1 MAVHAVPSDL
11 TEDDVKVTAVRR
23 DGTQLTAEQPCRWR
37 LDKLPYFA
45 VPRYIEFRSEL
56 PRNATAK
63 VLKHQLRDEGV
74 TAATWDITGS
84 DVEVSKR

>member
-1 MAVHAVPSDL
+1 V

-23 DGTQLTAEQPCRWR
+23 DGADLSEETLCRWS

-45 VPRYIEFRSEL
+45 IPRYIEFRAEL
-56 PRNATAK
+56 PRNAMGK

-74 TAATWDITGS
+74 TPDTWDIEDS
-84 DVEVSKR
+84 DIEVLKR